1 MTTRQCQQGAS
12 TLSFYGQYA
21 LSIGLEAVL
30 KHVLLVHGDQLEV
43 QLQCLLAKRVSICGS
58 LTNVKVG
65 LVSLLAYFAKQH
77 KVDGTRGSLI
87 NKMIDECWISTIIF
101 ILETPCIGPH
111 CKHHI
116 VCMSGQK
123 TCHAFKKRRHVR
135 TIGCCRML
143 FYLLCFQNENRK
155 AH

>member
-21 LSIGLEAVL
+21 LSIGLETVL

-77 KVDGTRGSLI
+77 KVDGTRGGSI
-87 NKMIDECWISTIIF
+87 NKMTDECWISTIIF

>member
-1 MTTRQCQQGAS
+1 MPAGSFHTFFLWTVCIKYRPWSSSEACVASPWRPIRGTT
-12 TLSFYGQYA
+12 
-21 LSIGLEAVL
+21 AVFAR
-30 KHVLLVHGDQLEV
+30 KE
-43 QLQCLLAKRVSICGS
+43 RVSICGS

-77 KVDGTRGSLI
+77 KVDGTRGGSI
-87 NKMIDECWISTIIF
+87 NKMTDECWISTIIF